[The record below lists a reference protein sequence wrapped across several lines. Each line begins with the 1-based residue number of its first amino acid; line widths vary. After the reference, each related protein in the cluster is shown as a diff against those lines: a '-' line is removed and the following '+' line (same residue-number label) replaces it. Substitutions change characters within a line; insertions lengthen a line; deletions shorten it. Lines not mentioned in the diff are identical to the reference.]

1 MPLEA
6 VQRCLRRI
14 RERESDI
21 RAWVEVA
28 PQEPLGSGPLD
39 GLPFGAKDIFETRG
53 LLTGY
58 GSPLFAG
65 RRGHSDAALVIMLR
79 RKGAVLLG
87 KTQTT
92 AFAYF
97 DPAPTRN
104 PRNLSHTPGGS
115 SSGSAA
121 AVADGMA
128 EFALGTQTQGSVI
141 RPASY
146 CGVVGFKPTHGL
158 LPMDGVLPFAPS
170 LDTAGLFT
178 RTAGE
183 MSQLWAAMGF
193 EIGAGDAAPMAA
205 LPLPDDIE
213 EPMKRCFL
221 ECMARL
227 GVNWVQPPVSPVALF
242 ESVRC
247 INDYEGARTHR
258 NLYAKHG
265 AGIGA
270 KLAELIERGL
280 HTPVSDYRNAL
291 DHLAAA
297 RLEMEDFF
305 AAHPVLLWPAAPGPA
320 PEGLAST
327 GSPRMNGAFTGLGVP
342 AITVPMPV
350 GERLPLGL
358 QLVARK
364 NGEALLLDTAS
375 LVENVLSS

>member
-1 MPLEA
+1 MAGEA
-6 VQRCLRRI
+6 VERCLERI
-14 RERESDI
+14 REREPEV

-39 GLPFGAKDIFETRG
+39 GTPFGVKDIFETKG
-53 LLTGY
+53 LLTEY
-58 GSPLFAG
+58 GSALFAG
-65 RRGHSDAALVIMLR
+65 RRGEMDAALVEMLR

-104 PRNLSHTPGGS
+104 PRRLSHTPGGS

-158 LPMDGVLPFAPS
+158 LPMAGVLPFAPT
-170 LDTAGLFT
+170 LDTAGFFT
-178 RTAGE
+178 RTAAG
-183 MSQLWAAMGF
+183 MRTLWAAMGF
-193 EIGAGDAAPMAA
+193 QTGAAPAAEMAA
-205 LPLPDDIE
+205 LPPPEDIE
-213 EPMKRCFL
+213 EPMRRGFE
-221 ECMARL
+221 ECLARL
-227 GVNWVQPPVSPVALF
+227 GVAVVEPPVRLESLF
-242 ESVRC
+242 EVVRC
-247 INDYEGARTHR
+247 INDYEGARTHKG
-258 NLYAKHG
+258 LFETHG
-265 AGIGA
+265 ARVGA

-280 HTPVSDYRNAL
+280 GTAESDYRKAM
-291 DHLAAA
+291 DELATA
-297 RLEMEDFF
+297 RLKMDEFYD
-305 AAHPVLLWPAAPGPA
+305 ACPVLLWPAAPGPP

-327 GSPRMNGAFTGLGVP
+327 GSPRMNGAWTGLGVP
-342 AITVPMPV
+342 AITVPMPA
-350 GERLPLGL
+350 GEQLPLGL
-358 QLVARK
+358 QMTARK
-364 NGEALLLDTAS
+364 GEEALLLETAR